1 VSSEISEVIRSAFLA
16 VALLAATA
24 VAPVGAQQNQAALT
38 TTVPA
43 GTHKALRLRDL
54 PKDAQ
59 IAVAVQATG
68 RVVVTFLTEAD
79 YKRYP
84 NPQEPVFTAPV
95 ERRLSFALVMPESG
109 NYYVLFDNTK
119 GTEERKVQMV
129 IRAARG
135 AAQVPAPANPAAPG
149 SIVPPG
155 PPPPTQ
161 PKAQQH
167 DM

>member
-1 VSSEISEVIRSAFLA
+1 MTRRAWLVAALIAGLTSLPA
-16 VALLAATA
+16 VAQQQATLTTS
-24 VAPVGAQQNQAALT
+24 VAPGI
-38 TTVPA
+38 
-43 GTHKALRLRDL
+43 HKALRLRGL
-54 PKDAQ
+54 LKDAQ
-59 IAVAVQATG
+59 VAVAIQATG
-68 RVVVTFLTEAD
+68 RVMVTFLTEAD
-79 YKRYP
+79 YKRFP
-84 NPQEPVFTAPV
+84 NPQEPVFAAPV
-95 ERRLSFALVMPESG
+95 ERQLSFAVVIPETT
-109 NYYVLFDNTK
+109 NYYVVFDNTR

-135 AAQVPAPANPAAPG
+135 AAQVPSNPSAPG

>member
-1 VSSEISEVIRSAFLA
+1 MSREISEVIRSAFLA
-16 VALLAATA
+16 VALLAATEVSP
-24 VAPVGAQQNQAALT
+24 VAAQQNQAALT
-38 TTVPA
+38 ATVPA
-43 GTHKALRLRDL
+43 GTHKTLRLRNL

-68 RVVVTFLTEAD
+68 RVVVTFLTESD
-79 YKRYP
+79 FKRYP
-84 NPQEPVFTAPV
+84 NPEEPVFTAPV

-109 NYYVLFDNTK
+109 NYYVVFDNTK

-135 AAQVPAPANPAAPG
+135 AAQVPAPANPSAPG

>member
-1 VSSEISEVIRSAFLA
+1 MIRSAFLA

-24 VAPVGAQQNQAALT
+24 VSPVAAQQNQAALT
-38 TTVPA
+38 ATVPA
-43 GTHKALRLRDL
+43 GTHKTLRLRNL

-68 RVVVTFLTEAD
+68 RVVVTFLTESD
-79 YKRYP
+79 FKRYP
-84 NPQEPVFTAPV
+84 NPEEPVFTAPV

-109 NYYVLFDNTK
+109 NYYVVFDNTK

-135 AAQVPAPANPAAPG
+135 AAQVPAPANPSAPG
-149 SIVPPG
+149 AIVPPG
-155 PPPPTQ
+155 PPPPTL

>member
-1 VSSEISEVIRSAFLA
+1 MRRAAFLA
-16 VALLAATA
+16 AALLAVTA
-24 VAPVGAQQNQAALT
+24 ASPAAAQQNQAALT
-38 TTVPA
+38 ATVPA
-43 GTHKALRLRDL
+43 GTHKTLRLRNL

-79 YKRYP
+79 FKRYP
-84 NPQEPVFTAPV
+84 NPEEPVFTAPV

-109 NYYVLFDNTK
+109 NYYVVFDNTK

-135 AAQVPAPANPAAPG
+135 AAQVPAPPNPAAPG

-155 PPPPTQ
+155 PLPPTQ

>member
-1 VSSEISEVIRSAFLA
+1 MRRGFLA
-16 VALLAATA
+16 VALSAAMAGGPA
-24 VAPVGAQQNQAALT
+24 VAQQNQAALT
-38 TTVPA
+38 ATVPA
-43 GTHKALRLRDL
+43 GTHKALRLRNL

-59 IAVAVQATG
+59 IAVAVRATG
-68 RVVVTFLTEAD
+68 RVLVTFLTEAD
-79 YKRYP
+79 FKRYP
-84 NPQEPVFTAPV
+84 NPEDPVFSAPV
-95 ERRLSFALVMPESG
+95 ERQLSFALVMPETG
-109 NYYVLFDNTK
+109 NYYVVFDNTR

-135 AAQVPAPANPAAPG
+135 AARTPAPANPSAPG